1 MISKQSKEADRA
13 AGVDITTTYCLVCGH
28 WKHQK
33 RVYISRRQGEDHI
46 FMDGPFIFLID
57 SVVGNLT
64 LVYPKLLVVGVPELY
79 GLTHMMPTLN
89 SMLNLTT
96 YWRP

>member
-1 MISKQSKEADRA
+1 
-13 AGVDITTTYCLVCGH
+13 
-28 WKHQK
+28 
-33 RVYISRRQGEDHI
+33 
-46 FMDGPFIFLID
+46 MDGPFIFLID